1 MICTSLEWLS
11 TRIEDMDTLPSN
23 YWVSKFVMEAAKKSE
38 ELTFILQRHFMA
50 SYAESDATPSEEKD
64 GRIKSAR

>member
-1 MICTSLEWLS
+1 MSCTSLEWLS

-23 YWVSKFVMEAAKKSE
+23 YWLSKFVMEAAKKSE
-38 ELTFILQRHFMA
+38 ELTFIFQRHFMA
-50 SYAESDATPSEEKD
+50 SYAESDATTSEEKN